1 VHTGPHGTW
10 FGGREKAPAAFLRK
24 ALTSTEEFEMWGDG
38 MQTRSFCYVDDAVE
52 GLLRVMTSAY
62 SQPLNVGSDEMVSMN
77 DMAEMSMEIA
87 GEVHLLL
94 CVCVC
99 VCVCGVERLRTCVCA
114 CWHSDAASD
123 ASISC
128 RRASTW

>member
-1 VHTGPHGTW
+1 
-10 FGGREKAPAAFLRK
+10 
-24 ALTSTEEFEMWGDG
+24 MWGDG

-99 VCVCGVERLRTCVCA
+99 VCVCLWGRAPAYVRLRLLAFRC
-114 CWHSDAASD
+114 
-123 ASISC
+123 SISC